1 MAASPLPTPKGPGS
15 QEIQN
20 SPLDLV
26 IRGSDN
32 FTILEHLILALSNKG
47 PSVGY
52 EIKQVEL

>member
-15 QEIQN
+15 QFIQN

-26 IRGSDN
+26 IQGSEN
-32 FTILEHLILALSNKG
+32 FTNLELLILVLSNKA

-52 EIKQVEL
+52 EIKQVGL